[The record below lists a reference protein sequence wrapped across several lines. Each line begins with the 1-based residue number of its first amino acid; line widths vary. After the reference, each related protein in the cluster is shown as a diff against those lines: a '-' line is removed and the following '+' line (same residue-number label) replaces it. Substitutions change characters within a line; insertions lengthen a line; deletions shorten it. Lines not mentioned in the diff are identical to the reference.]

1 MKGAVF
7 MKIIFKIIAAPFV
20 VILTLVV
27 AFMQF
32 LFHISG
38 WVFGLVS
45 GLLGMIGV
53 ITLFTGPVFNGV
65 ALLVIAFLVSPYGIP
80 MLAVHLVVGLQGIN
94 YALRDFITS

>member
-1 MKGAVF
+1 
-7 MKIIFKIIAAPFV
+7 MKIIFKILSAPFV

-45 GLLGMIGV
+45 GLLGIIGV
-53 ITLFTGPVFNGV
+53 VTLFTGTIFNGV

-80 MLAVHLVVGLQGIN
+80 MLAVHLTVGLQSIN
-94 YALRDFITS
+94 YALRDFIMG